1 MMQLHQRKH
10 TNKRY
15 TKTTKTIKT
24 IQEALA
30 RPD

>member
-1 MMQLHQRKH
+1 MMRNCINESTQQAP
-10 TNKRY
+10 
-15 TKTTKTIKT
+15 KTTKTIKT

>member
-1 MMQLHQRKH
+1 MMRNCINES
-10 TNKRY
+10 T
-15 TKTTKTIKT
+15 TSATPKTTKTIKT

>member
-1 MMQLHQRKH
+1 MHNCINESTPTSATQ
-10 TNKRY
+10 
-15 TKTTKTIKT
+15 KTTKTIKT

>member
-1 MMQLHQRKH
+1 MMRNKRSN
-10 TNKRY
+10 NKRY

>member
-1 MMQLHQRKH
+1 MIRNCIND

-15 TKTTKTIKT
+15 TKTKTIKT